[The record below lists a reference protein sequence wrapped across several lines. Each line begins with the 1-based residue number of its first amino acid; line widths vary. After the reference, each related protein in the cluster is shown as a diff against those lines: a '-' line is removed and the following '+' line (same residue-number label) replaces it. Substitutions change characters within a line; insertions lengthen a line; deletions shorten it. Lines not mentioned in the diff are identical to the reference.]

1 MSDRN
6 SNIMAEEA
14 RKKFA
19 ANQKAKA
26 EAAKAEKAAA
36 KEAAKQAERER
47 REQERAAKAAAKEA
61 EKAAAKE
68 AARLER
74 EKKAEE
80 RRLEKEREEEE
91 RRKSAYGKPSA
102 NTLEEAL
109 HDDGTY
115 SARDIG
121 RMCRIGSWNQISNH
135 LSRAAARFDFEVSI
149 ERVLGPS
156 LLPRQDQRLDLKGVA
171 ALVAVATHVPKD
183 LQEAVADVD
192 LAEAETESFFDEDYP
207 YSTRELCPLVGIAWH
222 QTEIRLNRIGQEFPD
237 QVKET
242 EWVSPSGRVL
252 PDVRLTTKAAALFML
267 NLERKT
273 PKVTLDFMLDLLS
286 SGQAETYLDY
296 ISA

>member
-1 MSDRN
+1 MSDTE
-6 SNIMAEEA
+6 NINIWAEEA
-14 RKKFA
+14 RKKLA
-19 ANQKAKA
+19 ANKKAKA
-26 EAAKAEKAAA
+26 EKAKAEKAAA
-36 KEAAKQAERER
+36 R
-47 REQERAAKAAAKEA
+47 AAAKKA
-61 EKAAAKE
+61 EKD
-68 AARLER
+68 R
-74 EKKAEE
+74 EKEE
-80 RRLEKEREEEE
+80 ML
-91 RRKSAYGKPSA
+91 KSAYGKPSA

-109 HDDGTY
+109 HD
-115 SARDIG
+115 IG
-121 RMCRIGSWNQISNH
+121 RMCQIGSWNQINNH
-135 LSRAAARFDFEVSI
+135 LIRAAARFDFEVNT

-183 LQEAVADVD
+183 LQEAVADVE

-207 YSTRELCPLVGIAWH
+207 YSARELCPLVGIAWH
-222 QTEIRLNRIGQEFPD
+222 QTDIRLNRIGQEFPD

-242 EWVSPSGRVL
+242 EWISPSGRVL

-286 SGQAETYLDY
+286 SDQAEDFLRKN

>member
-1 MSDRN
+1 MSDETTAL
-6 SNIMAEEA
+6 IFEDA
-14 RKKFA
+14 RKKME
-19 ANQKAKA
+19 ANKKAKA

-36 KEAAKQAERER
+36 KEAAK
-47 REQERAAKAAAKEA
+47 
-61 EKAAAKE
+61 EK
-68 AARLER
+68 ARLER

-80 RRLEKEREEEE
+80 RRLAKEREKEE

-121 RMCRIGSWNQISNH
+121 RMCQIGSWNQINNL
-135 LSRAAARFDFEVSI
+135 LSRAAARFDFEVNT

-171 ALVAVATHVPKD
+171 ALVAVATRVPKD

-192 LAEAETESFFDEDYP
+192 LAEKETESFFDEDYP
-207 YSTRELCPLVGIAWH
+207 YSTRELCPLVGLAWH

-242 EWVSPSGRVL
+242 EWISPSGRVL

-286 SGQAETYLDY
+286 SDQAETFLANHV
-296 ISA
+296 SA

>member
-19 ANQKAKA
+19 ANKKAKA
-26 EAAKAEKAAA
+26 EKEKA
-36 KEAAKQAERER
+36 
-47 REQERAAKAAAKEA
+47 ERAAA
-61 EKAAAKE
+61 
-68 AARLER
+68 
-74 EKKAEE
+74 KAEE
-80 RRLEKEREEEE
+80 RRLAKEREREELL
-91 RRKSAYGKPSA
+91 KSAYGKPSA

-121 RMCRIGSWNQISNH
+121 RMCQIGSWNQINNH
-135 LSRAAARFDFEVSI
+135 LIRAAARFDFEVNT

-156 LLPRQDQRLDLKGVA
+156 LIPRQDQRLDLKGVA
-171 ALVAVATHVPKD
+171 ALVAVANHVPKN
-183 LQEAVADVD
+183 LQEAVADVE
-192 LAEAETESFFDEDYP
+192 LVEKEANSFFDEDYP
-207 YSTRELCPLVGIAWH
+207 FSARELCPLVGIAWH
-222 QTEIRLNRIGQEFPD
+222 QTDIRLNRIGQEFPD

-242 EWVSPSGRVL
+242 EWISPSGRVL

-286 SGQAETYLDY
+286 SYQAEDFLRKN